1 MHQPNVLQTV
11 VEINGNPI
19 RCLLDTGSEVSTV
32 SENFYRKFLSSSELS
47 DTTKFLKL
55 SAANKLQIPY
65 IGYIEVKVNIN
76 GSHFEKVGM
85 LVESVSNKDDSI
97 QAVFGCNIL
106 NCVRN
111 FAKRSKLR
119 FINDLER

>member
-1 MHQPNVLQTV
+1 MALSRTVEGSNSDSRTDIESKIKHASAKCPTTV

-65 IGYIEVKVNIN
+65 LGYIEVNVNIN
-76 GSHFEKVGM
+76 GSHFEKVG
-85 LVESVSNKDDSI
+85 
-97 QAVFGCNIL
+97 
-106 NCVRN
+106 
-111 FAKRSKLR
+111 KRVKQR
-119 FINDLER
+119 